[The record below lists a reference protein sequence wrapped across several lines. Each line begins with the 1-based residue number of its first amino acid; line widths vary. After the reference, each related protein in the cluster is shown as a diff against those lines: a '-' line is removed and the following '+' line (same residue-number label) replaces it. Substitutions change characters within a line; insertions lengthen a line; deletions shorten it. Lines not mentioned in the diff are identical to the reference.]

1 MANLTFAQELRN
13 RSSSAE
19 RHRRMSLYVRDLGAE
34 SEGSLLSQLQEF
46 KVSQNIRKV
55 VSVLED
61 VS

>member
-1 MANLTFAQELRN
+1 M
-13 RSSSAE
+13 
-19 RHRRMSLYVRDLGAE
+19 MSLYVRDLGAE

>member
-1 MANLTFAQELRN
+1 M
-13 RSSSAE
+13 
-19 RHRRMSLYVRDLGAE
+19 MSLYVRDLGAE

-46 KVSQNIRKV
+46 KVSQNIRKA

>member
-1 MANLTFAQELRN
+1 M
-13 RSSSAE
+13 
-19 RHRRMSLYVRDLGAE
+19 MSLYVRDLGAE

-46 KVSQNIRKV
+46 KVSQNIRNV

>member
-1 MANLTFAQELRN
+1 M
-13 RSSSAE
+13 
-19 RHRRMSLYVRDLGAE
+19 MSLYVRDLGAE

-55 VSVLED
+55 VSVLEN

>member
-1 MANLTFAQELRN
+1 MV
-13 RSSSAE
+13 
-19 RHRRMSLYVRDLGAE
+19 SLYVRDLGAE